1 MTKQFDINNLKKYGQ
16 NIFSNMMEKATRKYQ
31 QKYGFDIGQGNNP
44 TWNNE
49 SDAFRH
55 AYMQWWLFNHS
66 NSKYARR
73 LGDEHENT
81 NPNNPSSERNM
92 DLWNNSIG
100 REVAHEIIYE
110 NPDDLGLYTDEMLND
125 MAAEK
130 IVRKMRAG
138 EMITNPNDLR
148 RFENMEMERLNDE
161 DRVFYNGEFSNIKE
175 KVDNRIMSSYL
186 NQAIENNW
194 KIDDKA
200 TLDKRVS
207 DGELIYIDNYVKA
220 NGKRLKGYYKRR
232 PVR

>member
-1 MTKQFDINNLKKYGQ
+1 MHDKFDINYIQKKFSDNMERDTRHYQKKYG
-16 NIFSNMMEKATRKYQ
+16 FE
-31 QKYGFDIGQGNNP
+31 IGQGNNP

-55 AYMQWWLFNHS
+55 AYMQWWLN
-66 NSKYARR
+66 RR
-73 LGDEHENT
+73 TGNTITKWLGNMHENA
-81 NPNNPSSERNM
+81 NKNNPSNERNM

-100 REVAHEIIYE
+100 REVAHEIMYE

-125 MAAEK
+125 IAAEK
-130 IVRKMRAG
+130 IVQKMRAG

-175 KVDNRIMSSYL
+175 KVDNRIMSNYL

-194 KIDDKA
+194 EIDDKA

-207 DGELIYIDNYVKA
+207 DGELIYVDNYVKA